1 MHVFISILSQIT
13 AEPTVFFLAIGNSL
27 ENGARITTDLL
38 INKICHFELNYD
50 ANGIDNELSKINPV
64 SECGYFSG
72 TTSSICADVLANI
85 F

>member
-1 MHVFISILSQIT
+1 MSCFPDSQNCR
-13 AEPTVFFLAIGNSL
+13 LNL
-27 ENGARITTDLL
+27 
-38 INKICHFELNYD
+38 HFELNYD